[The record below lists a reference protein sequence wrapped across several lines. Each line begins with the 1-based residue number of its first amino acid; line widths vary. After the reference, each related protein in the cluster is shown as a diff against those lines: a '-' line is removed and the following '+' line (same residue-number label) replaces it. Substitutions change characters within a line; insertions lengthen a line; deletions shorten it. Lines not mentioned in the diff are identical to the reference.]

1 MTVAPAQ
8 ATEAANTAFGRHPGF
23 RALHAK
29 GTLLKGT
36 FTATPEAGTL
46 TRAAHMQ
53 GDPVP
58 ATVRVSNGSGNP
70 RLPDYAP
77 DVRGLAV
84 KLYMPGGERTDI
96 VAQTAPR
103 FPVKTPEG
111 FLDLLVA
118 GKPSLGAVWR
128 LPLFLARHPEAIPRL
143 PANVAALRPPVSYA
157 TCRYYAIHAYRFIDR
172 DGAQRY
178 VRYTWLPE
186 AGDRRLSPVA
196 ARRRGRDYLQQEI
209 RERVARGPV
218 RFTLQLQVAEP
229 GDNPDDPT
237 SDWPSTRRRI
247 DAGLLEITDLE
258 TGRETG
264 SDILVFDPSR
274 VTEGIELSGDPVLRF
289 RPKAYSDSV
298 ARRSSGG

>member
-1 MTVAPAQ
+1 MSVAPAD
-8 ATEAANTAFGRHPGF
+8 ATEAANTAFGRHAGF

-29 GTLLKGT
+29 GTLLNGT
-36 FTATPEAGTL
+36 FTATPEAATL

-53 GDPVP
+53 GDPVA
-58 ATVRVSNGSGNP
+58 ATIRVSNGSGNP

-84 KLYMPGGERTDI
+84 KLYLPGGERTDI

-111 FLDLLVA
+111 FLELLVA
-118 GKPSLGAVWR
+118 GKPSLAATWR
-128 LPLFLARHPEAIPRL
+128 LPLFLAHHPEAIPRL
-143 PANVAALRPPVSYA
+143 PANLAALRPPVSYA

-178 VRYTWLPE
+178 VRYTWVPE
-186 AGDRRLSPVA
+186 AGDKRLSPLA

-209 RERVARGPV
+209 RERVARGPI
-218 RFTLQLQVAEP
+218 RFSLQLQVAEP
-229 GDNPDDPT
+229 GDDPDDPT
-237 SDWPSTRRRI
+237 ADWPANRQRVS
-247 DAGLLEITDLE
+247 AGVLEITALE

-264 SDILVFDPSR
+264 ADILVFDPSR
-274 VTEGIELSGDPVLRF
+274 VTDGIELSGDPVLRF

-298 ARRSSGG
+298 ARRTSGG

>member
-1 MTVAPAQ
+1 MTVAPEQ

-29 GTLLKGT
+29 GTLLRGT
-36 FTATPEAGTL
+36 FTATPDAAAL

-53 GDPVP
+53 GDQVA

-84 KLYMPGGERTDI
+84 KFYLSGGERTDI

-118 GKPSLGAVWR
+118 GKPSLAATWR

-186 AGDRRLSPVA
+186 ADDKRLSPLA

-209 RERVARGPV
+209 RERLQHGPV

-237 SDWPSTRRRI
+237 ADWPTTRRRI
-247 DAGLLEITDLE
+247 DAGLLEITELE

-264 SDILVFDPSR
+264 GDVLVFDPSR
-274 VTEGIELSGDPVLRF
+274 VTDGIELSGDPVLRF

-298 ARRSSGG
+298 ARRTSGR